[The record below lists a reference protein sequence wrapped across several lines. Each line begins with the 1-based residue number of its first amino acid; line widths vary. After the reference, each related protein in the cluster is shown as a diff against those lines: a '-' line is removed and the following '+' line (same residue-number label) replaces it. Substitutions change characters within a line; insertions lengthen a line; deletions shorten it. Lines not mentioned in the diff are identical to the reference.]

1 MILEVEEY
9 RSAAKL
15 AKDIEVTPAA
25 VSKHM
30 NGQLS
35 HLKGLH
41 YTYKEAGK
49 KYILKLPNKYKPH
62 ENKVICHIHI
72 TPQDKQLYKK
82 LAKEAGMPLQDFLA
96 QVLNETLTTE

>member
-1 MILEVEEY
+1 M
-9 RSAAKL
+9 
-15 AKDIEVTPAA
+15 
-25 VSKHM
+25 
-30 NGQLS
+30 
-35 HLKGLH
+35 
-41 YTYKEAGK
+41 YKEAGK

-62 ENKVICHIHI
+62 ENKVQCQIHI